1 MAGNSYTTDG
11 PGPQEIPNSERH
23 PLRSSL
29 ANQPSDNFGPQEAHH
44 HDVIIKFVANG
55 YIAQVG
61 CQGFVFGEFDDLI
74 RALRLYDSDPVAAEK
89 TYIKRRR

>member
-1 MAGNSYTTDG
+1 MAED
-11 PGPQEIPNSERH
+11 QEKELSQEGWVRN
-23 PLRSSL
+23 PLQGR
-29 ANQPSDNFGPQEAHH
+29 PSTEGIIIGATH

-55 YIAQVG
+55 YIAQAG
-61 CQGFVFGEFDDLI
+61 CQSFVFGEFDDLL